1 MSTSSYS
8 PTSTLKQQTSSGR
21 KNWPNHPRKKGT
33 TMMIRNLIS
42 ITLAEKCIIATE
54 SRMPIRLLSLLPL
67 CISQVRHEEKKKH
80 CLAVLLTVDAAVDG
94 WMDIY
99 MNLHR
104 NRHAGRYYGRSIVR
118 AEVVTPL
125 LYIQCSEV
133 GLGRIWS
140 HWPSRAGTIEGVTEG

>member
-1 MSTSSYS
+1 
-8 PTSTLKQQTSSGR
+8 
-21 KNWPNHPRKKGT
+21 
-33 TMMIRNLIS
+33 MMIRDLIS

-80 CLAVLLTVDAAVDG
+80 CLAVLLAVDAAVDG

>member
-80 CLAVLLTVDAAVDG
+80 CLAVLLTMDAAVDG
-94 WMDIY
+94 WMYVY

-118 AEVVTPL
+118 AEVITPL
-125 LYIQCSEV
+125 LYIQCALKSGWV
-133 GLGRIWS
+133 GYGRTGP
-140 HWPSRAGTIEGVTEG
+140 HAQGQ